1 MYNPNMYMR
10 AQVPGN
16 NIIWVQG
23 IEGAKA
29 QQIQPNTSLLLL
41 DSESDHFYMKVCDQY
56 GICLPLR
63 TFKFEEEIPVA
74 QTAVMASAAAPE
86 IDMSQYVTK
95 AELENLIKELKS
107 INEQP
112 ISTTTSVQT
121 SNKYTT
127 IPTSTVGQSK

>member
-63 TFKFEEEIPVA
+63 TFKFEEELPVA
-74 QTAVMASAAAPE
+74 QTAAMASAAAPE

-112 ISTTTSVQT
+112 IPTTTAT
-121 SNKYTT
+121 PTNKYTT
-127 IPTSTVGQSK
+127 IPTTSISQSK

>member
-1 MYNPNMYMR
+1 MMYNPNSYMR
-10 AQVPGN
+10 AQVPSN

-74 QTAVMASAAAPE
+74 QTAAMASAAAPE

-112 ISTTTSVQT
+112 IPTTTAAPT
-121 SNKYTT
+121 NKYTT
-127 IPTSTVGQSK
+127 IPTTSISQSK

>member
-1 MYNPNMYMR
+1 MYNPNLYAR

-63 TFKFEEEIPVA
+63 TFKFEEELPVT
-74 QTAVMASAAAPE
+74 QTAVIAPTSAP
-86 IDMSQYVTK
+86 DMSQYVTK
-95 AELENLIKELKS
+95 AELEEFIKELKS

-112 ISTTTSVQT
+112 ISATAAAQAT
-121 SNKYTT
+121 NKYTT
-127 IPTSTVGQSK
+127 ISAASTSQSK

>member
-1 MYNPNMYMR
+1 MYNSNPYAR

-63 TFKFEEEIPVA
+63 TFKFEEELPVA
-74 QTAVMASAAAPE
+74 PAAVMASPATPE

-95 AELENLIKELKS
+95 AELENFIKELKS
-107 INEQP
+107 TYEQP
-112 ISTTTSVQT
+112 ISTTTAQT
-121 SNKYTT
+121 VSKYTA
-127 IPTSTVGQSK
+127 IPATSVNQGK

>member
-1 MYNPNMYMR
+1 MYNPNSYMR

-74 QTAVMASAAAPE
+74 QTAAIASAAAPE

-112 ISTTTSVQT
+112 IPTTAAAPT
-121 SNKYTT
+121 NKYTT
-127 IPTSTVGQSK
+127 IPATSISQSK

>member
-1 MYNPNMYMR
+1 MYNPNSYMR

-74 QTAVMASAAAPE
+74 QTTVMASAAAPE

-107 INEQP
+107 INEQSIP
-112 ISTTTSVQT
+112 TTTAAPT
-121 SNKYTT
+121 NKYTT
-127 IPTSTVGQSK
+127 IPTTSISQSK

>member
-1 MYNPNMYMR
+1 MYSPNLYGR

-63 TFKFEEEIPVA
+63 TFRFEEELPVA
-74 QTAVMASAAAPE
+74 PAAVMASAAAPE

-95 AELENLIKELKS
+95 SELENLIKELKL

-112 ISTTTSVQT
+112 IPTTAAQT
-121 SNKYTT
+121 ANKYTA
-127 IPTSTVGQSK
+127 IPTASVSQSK

>member
-1 MYNPNMYMR
+1 MYNPNPYMR

-74 QTAVMASAAAPE
+74 QTAAMASAAAPE

-107 INEQP
+107 INEQS
-112 ISTTTSVQT
+112 ISTTTAAPT
-121 SNKYTT
+121 NKYTT
-127 IPTSTVGQSK
+127 IPATPISQSK